1 MIANN
6 IFRAIG
12 DFCTNV
18 LFAPLDAFR
27 ELDNWW
33 TSNIINFLFLG
44 VFFVLLAYWMRES
57 LRFKKEGTED
67 LPK

>member
-18 LFAPLDAFR
+18 AFKIYDGFR
-27 ELDNWW
+27 SMDGWW
-33 TSNIINFLFLG
+33 TSNTVNVILIAIGFIAMFYWLG
-44 VFFVLLAYWMRES
+44 QMANQSRASEQ
-57 LRFKKEGTED
+57 
-67 LPK
+67 

>member
-18 LFAPLDAFR
+18 LFKYSYDIFR
-27 ELDNWW
+27 SMDGWW
-33 TSNIINFLFLG
+33 TSNTMNIFIFLLG
-44 VFFVLLAYWMRES
+44 TMALFYWLAEMVRHS
-57 LRFKKEGTED
+57 KDAKAL
-67 LPK
+67 

>member
-18 LFAPLDAFR
+18 AFKIYDAFR
-27 ELDNWW
+27 SMDDWW
-33 TSNIINFLFLG
+33 TSNIINVILIAIGFIALFYWLG
-44 VFFVLLAYWMRES
+44 QMTAQKRAGEQ
-57 LRFKKEGTED
+57 
-67 LPK
+67 

>member
-18 LFAPLDAFR
+18 AFKVYDAFR
-27 ELDNWW
+27 SADGWW
-33 TSNIINFLFLG
+33 GSNTFNIILVIIGFIAMFYWLG
-44 VFFVLLAYWMRES
+44 EMAKQSKAGEQ
-57 LRFKKEGTED
+57 
-67 LPK
+67 

>member
-18 LFAPLDAFR
+18 LFYPYDYLR
-27 ELDNWW
+27 SINGWW
-33 TSNIINFLFLG
+33 TSNAINALIMTIGFIALFYWLG
-44 VFFVLLAYWMRES
+44 QMVKY
-57 LRFKKEGTED
+57 KKASIQ
-67 LPK
+67 

>member
-18 LFAPLDAFR
+18 LFTPYQSFR
-27 ELDNWW
+27 FIDGWW
-33 TSNIINFLFLG
+33 SSNIFNIIFISTGMALFL
-44 VFFVLLAYWMRES
+44 YW
-57 LRFKKEGTED
+57 LIQLQKFKNSSTE
-67 LPK
+67 